1 MSSSFALPLKFSPI
15 VLGLHLALT
24 GVGVI
29 SLFASTPVFAQQNPV
44 NIPAGPL
51 SESLNS
57 LAKQQG
63 VVLSYEPS
71 LISEVRNTALRGQY
85 TFEQAATQLLA
96 GSGVVLQP
104 TSAGYTLIKNTST
117 GASTLKA
124 VTVTA
129 EGESVYGAPTAAGFS
144 AKNAKIG
151 VLGERSLLET
161 PFSVNVISSEQLE
174 NASVN
179 NLANLVRLDPSLTS
193 SFSAVGYYDA
203 VSIRGLSL
211 NNWTNY
217 YKNGLL
223 FANQAKTPFENIER
237 VEVMRG
243 LSGFLQGFAAPGGA
257 INYVTERST
266 PTWQRKAEIVVDEF
280 GTFMPGID
288 VGGPLTEDGRL
299 GIRINAAGGQ
309 ENFFVNDV
317 ETDRGFASVALDWL
331 ATDRLTIQLDAQVD
345 QREGTTQP
353 SLELDTNGQI
363 PQGVDPS
370 RYLGQ
375 PWATYDTLTREYAL
389 AADFRMN
396 DQWKASF
403 KINDAHL
410 YRDDFSANIGNIQP
424 NGDFD
429 IQEYKSI
436 GEVRDSRNMEL
447 AVRGDLTWGAVRH
460 EVAAGYTQ
468 RKLAA
473 VFGNSVFRTVGT
485 SNLYNHVIVA
495 DPNGV
500 PGEPN
505 LAILNRDKG
514 VFVSDF
520 ITFNEQ
526 WQALLGLRSS
536 EVEFFSAFSPAVY
549 EDTVTTPTAAL
560 IYKPVPSTS
569 IYASYLEGL
578 EQGGTAPN
586 TANNPNEQL
595 EPVTAEQTEIGVKTE
610 WFNGELITTAALF
623 ETEVPLSYLD
633 QASNVFDYFGTRR
646 HRGLELTATGR
657 VWEGGRINAGLVTL
671 NAKALNTGTPA
682 NDGKVPQGVAETQAT
697 LWLDQATGIQNL
709 TAQFGVRH
717 AGKRALNASNSVF
730 LPSWTVADVGL
741 RYTTKLQGK
750 NATLG
755 VLVQNVT
762 DKTYFN
768 EGTFTNI
775 YFGSKRAVSLTASL
789 EF

>member
-1 MSSSFALPLKFSPI
+1 MSSSFALPRKLSPV
-15 VLGLHLALT
+15 VLGLHLAMA
-24 GVGVI
+24 GVGGA
-29 SLFASTPVFAQQNPV
+29 SFFASASVFAQQSTV
-44 NIPAGPL
+44 NIPAGVL
-51 SESLNS
+51 SASLNL
-57 LAKQQG
+57 LAQQQG
-63 VVLSYEPS
+63 VVLSYDPS
-71 LISEVRNTALRGQY
+71 LTNGLRNSALTGQY

-96 GSGVVLQP
+96 GTGVALQP
-104 TSAGYTLIKNTST
+104 TSTGYTLVKNSPT
-117 GASTLKA
+117 GAATLKA

-129 EGESVYGAPTAAGFS
+129 DGEPVYGAPAAAGFS

-174 NASVN
+174 SASVN

-243 LSGFLQGFAAPGGA
+243 LTGFLQGFAAPGGA
-257 INYVTERST
+257 INYVTERPT
-266 PTWQRKAEIVVDEF
+266 PTWQRKAEVVVDEF

-288 VGGPLTEDGRL
+288 VGGPLTEDGRV

-309 ENFFVNDV
+309 ENYFVDEV

-353 SLELDTNGQI
+353 SLELNTNGQV

-389 AADFRMN
+389 AADFRIN
-396 DQWKASF
+396 DKWKASF

-429 IQEYKSI
+429 IEEYKSP
-436 GEVRDSRNMEL
+436 GETRDSRNMEF
-447 AVRGDLTWGAVRH
+447 AVRGDVNWGTVRH
-460 EVAAGYTQ
+460 ELAAGYTQ
-468 RKLAA
+468 RKLVAA
-473 VFGNSVFRTVGT
+473 FGDGVFQVAGT
-485 SNLYNHVIVA
+485 SNLYNPVIIPDPMTQAPDTYVA
-495 DPNGV
+495 FV
-500 PGEPN
+500 
-505 LAILNRDKG
+505 NRDKG
-514 VFVSDF
+514 MFVSDF
-520 ITFNEQ
+520 ITFNDQ

-536 EVEFFSAFSPAVY
+536 DVEFFSVFSPTVY
-549 EDTVTTPTAAL
+549 EDTVTTPTMAL

-586 TANNPNEQL
+586 TANNRNEQL
-595 EPVTAEQTEIGVKTE
+595 EPVTAEQTEVGIKTE
-610 WFNGELITTAALF
+610 WFNGSLITTAALF

-633 QASNVFDYFGTRR
+633 QASNVFGYFGIRR
-646 HRGLELTATGR
+646 HRGLELTGTGEI
-657 VWEGGRINAGLVTL
+657 WEGGRINAGLVAL
-671 NAKALNTGTPA
+671 DAKALNTGTPA
-682 NDGKVPQGVAETQAT
+682 NDGKVPQGVAERQAT
-697 LWLDQATGIQNL
+697 LWLDQATSVQGL

-750 NATLG
+750 NATVG

-768 EGTFTNI
+768 EGTFRNI

>member
-1 MSSSFALPLKFSPI
+1 MSSSFALPRKLSPV
-15 VLGLHLALT
+15 VLGLHLAMA
-24 GVGVI
+24 GVGGA
-29 SLFASTPVFAQQNPV
+29 SFFASASVFAQQSTV
-44 NIPAGPL
+44 NIPAGVL
-51 SESLNS
+51 SASLNL
-57 LAKQQG
+57 LAQQQG
-63 VVLSYEPS
+63 VVLSYDPS
-71 LISEVRNTALRGQY
+71 LTNGLRNSALTGQY

-96 GSGVVLQP
+96 GTGVALQP
-104 TSAGYTLIKNTST
+104 TSTGYTLVKNSPT
-117 GASTLKA
+117 GAATLKA

-129 EGESVYGAPTAAGFS
+129 DGEPVYGAPAAAGFS

-174 NASVN
+174 SASVN

-217 YKNGLL
+217 YKNGVL

-243 LSGFLQGFAAPGGA
+243 LTGFLQGFAAPGGA
-257 INYVTERST
+257 INYVTERPT
-266 PTWQRKAEIVVDEF
+266 PTWQRKAEVVVDEF

-288 VGGPLTEDGRL
+288 VGGPLTEDGRV

-309 ENFFVNDV
+309 ENYFVDEV

-353 SLELDTNGQI
+353 SLELNTNGQV

-389 AADFRMN
+389 AADFRIN
-396 DQWKASF
+396 DKWKASF

-429 IQEYKSI
+429 IEEYKSP
-436 GEVRDSRNMEL
+436 GETRDSRNMEF
-447 AVRGDLTWGAVRH
+447 AVRGDVNWGAVRH
-460 EVAAGYTQ
+460 ELAAGYTQ
-468 RKLAA
+468 RKLVAA
-473 VFGNSVFRTVGT
+473 FGDGVFQVAGT
-485 SNLYNHVIVA
+485 SNLYNPVIIPDPMTQAPDTYVA
-495 DPNGV
+495 FV
-500 PGEPN
+500 
-505 LAILNRDKG
+505 NRDKG
-514 VFVSDF
+514 MFVSDF
-520 ITFNEQ
+520 ITFNDQ

-536 EVEFFSAFSPAVY
+536 DVEFFSVFSPTVY
-549 EDTVTTPTAAL
+549 EDTVTTPTMAL

-586 TANNPNEQL
+586 TANNRNEQL
-595 EPVTAEQTEIGVKTE
+595 EPVTAEQTEVGIKTE
-610 WFNGELITTAALF
+610 WFNGSLITTAALF

-633 QASNVFDYFGTRR
+633 QASNVFGYFGTRR
-646 HRGLELTATGR
+646 HRGLELTGTGEI
-657 VWEGGRINAGLVTL
+657 WEGGRINAGLVAL
-671 NAKALNTGTPA
+671 DAKALNTGTPA
-682 NDGKVPQGVAETQAT
+682 NDGKVPQGVAERQAT
-697 LWLDQATGIQNL
+697 LWLDQATSVQGL

-750 NATLG
+750 NATVG

-768 EGTFTNI
+768 EGTFRNI

>member
-1 MSSSFALPLKFSPI
+1 MSSSFALPRKLSPV
-15 VLGLHLALT
+15 VLGLHLAMA
-24 GVGVI
+24 GVGGA
-29 SLFASTPVFAQQNPV
+29 SFFASASVFAQQSTV
-44 NIPAGPL
+44 NIPAGVL
-51 SESLNS
+51 SASLNL
-57 LAKQQG
+57 LAQQQG
-63 VVLSYEPS
+63 VVLSYDPS
-71 LISEVRNTALRGQY
+71 LTNGLRNSALTGQY

-96 GSGVVLQP
+96 GAGVALQP
-104 TSAGYTLIKNTST
+104 TSTGYTLVKNSPT
-117 GASTLKA
+117 GAATLKA

-129 EGESVYGAPTAAGFS
+129 DGEPVYGAPAAAGFS

-174 NASVN
+174 SASVN

-217 YKNGLL
+217 YKNGVL

-243 LSGFLQGFAAPGGA
+243 LTGFLQGFAAPGGA
-257 INYVTERST
+257 INYVTERPT
-266 PTWQRKAEIVVDEF
+266 PTWQRKAEVVVDEF

-288 VGGPLTEDGRL
+288 VGGPLTEDGRV

-309 ENFFVNDV
+309 ENYFVDEV

-353 SLELDTNGQI
+353 SLELNTNGQV

-389 AADFRMN
+389 AADFRIN
-396 DQWKASF
+396 DKWKASF

-429 IQEYKSI
+429 IEEYKSP
-436 GEVRDSRNMEL
+436 GETRDSRNMEF
-447 AVRGDLTWGAVRH
+447 AVRGDVNWGAVRH
-460 EVAAGYTQ
+460 ELAAGYTQ
-468 RKLAA
+468 RKLVAA
-473 VFGNSVFRTVGT
+473 FGDGVFQVAGT
-485 SNLYNHVIVA
+485 SNLYNPVIIPDPMTQAPDTYVA
-495 DPNGV
+495 FV
-500 PGEPN
+500 
-505 LAILNRDKG
+505 NRDKG
-514 VFVSDF
+514 MFVSDF
-520 ITFNEQ
+520 ITFNDQ

-536 EVEFFSAFSPAVY
+536 DVEFFSVFSPTVY
-549 EDTVTTPTAAL
+549 EDTVTTPTMAL

-586 TANNPNEQL
+586 TANNRNEQL
-595 EPVTAEQTEIGVKTE
+595 EPVTAEQTEVGIKTE
-610 WFNGELITTAALF
+610 WFNGSLITTAALF

-633 QASNVFDYFGTRR
+633 QASNVFGYFGTRR
-646 HRGLELTATGR
+646 HRGLELTGTGEI
-657 VWEGGRINAGLVTL
+657 WEGGRINAGLVAL
-671 NAKALNTGTPA
+671 DAKALNTGTPA
-682 NDGKVPQGVAETQAT
+682 NDGKVPQGVAERQAT
-697 LWLDQATGIQNL
+697 LWLDQAISVQGL

-750 NATLG
+750 NATVG

-768 EGTFTNI
+768 EGTFRNI

>member
-1 MSSSFALPLKFSPI
+1 MSSSFAFPRKLSPV
-15 VLGLHLALT
+15 VLGLHLAMA
-24 GVGVI
+24 GAGGF
-29 SLFASTPVFAQQNPV
+29 SLLASTAVFAQQSAI
-44 NIPAGPL
+44 NIPAGAL
-51 SESLNS
+51 SESLNM
-57 LAKQQG
+57 LAERQG

-71 LISEVRNTALRGQY
+71 LVKGLRNTALSGQL

-96 GSGVVLQP
+96 GTGVALQP
-104 TSAGYTLIKNTST
+104 TSTGYTLVKNSPT
-117 GASTLKA
+117 GAATLKA

-129 EGESVYGAPTAAGFS
+129 TGEPAYGAPAAAGFS

-174 NASVN
+174 SAGVN

-243 LSGFLQGFAAPGGA
+243 LTGFLQGFAAPGGA
-257 INYVTERST
+257 INYVTERPT

-280 GTFMPGID
+280 GTLMPGID
-288 VGGPLTEDGRL
+288 VGGPLTEDGRV

-309 ENFFVNDV
+309 ENYFVDEV

-353 SLELDTNGQI
+353 SLELNTNGQI

-389 AADFRMN
+389 AADFRIN
-396 DQWKASF
+396 EQWKASF

-436 GEVRDSRNMEL
+436 GEVRDSRNMEV
-447 AVRGDLTWGAVRH
+447 AVYGDFKFGATRH

-473 VFGNSVFRTVGT
+473 VFGNSVFRSVGT
-485 SNLYNHVIVA
+485 SNLYNHVIIA
-495 DPNGV
+495 DPGGV
-500 PGEPN
+500 PGEPR

-520 ITFNEQ
+520 MTFNEQ
-526 WQALLGLRSS
+526 WQALVGLRSS
-536 EVEFFSAFSPAVY
+536 EVEFFSVFSPTVY
-549 EDTVTTPTAAL
+549 EDTVTTPTLAL

-569 IYASYLEGL
+569 IYASYVEGL

-586 TANNPNEQL
+586 NANNRNEQL

-610 WFNGELITTAALF
+610 WFNGKLITTAALF

-633 QASNVFDYFGTRR
+633 QTSNVFGYFGTRR
-646 HRGLELTATGR
+646 HRGIELTGTGEI
-657 VWEGGRINAGLVTL
+657 WEGGRINAGLVAL
-671 NAKALNTGTPA
+671 DAKALNTGTAA
-682 NDGKVPQGVAETQAT
+682 NDNKVPQGVAERQAT
-697 LWLDQATGIQNL
+697 LWLDQKTGVQGL
-709 TAQFGVRH
+709 SVQFGLRH
-717 AGKRALNASNSVF
+717 SGERAVNPSNSVF
-730 LPSWTVADVGL
+730 VPAWTVADAGV
-741 RYTTKLQGK
+741 RYSTKLAGK
-750 NATLG
+750 NVDLG
-755 VLVQNVT
+755 LLEQNLT
-762 DKTYFN
+762 DKTYIN
-768 EGTFTNI
+768 ETGFGSL
-775 YFGSKRAVSLTASL
+775 YFGSTRATSLTASF